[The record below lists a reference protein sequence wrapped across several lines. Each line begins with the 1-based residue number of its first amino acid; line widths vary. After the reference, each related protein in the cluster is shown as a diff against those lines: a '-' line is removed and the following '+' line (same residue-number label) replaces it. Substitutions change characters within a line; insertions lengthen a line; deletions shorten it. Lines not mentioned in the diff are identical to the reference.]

1 MIDFHTEI
9 VTIPQ
14 IGKVDYGDKIDGLLV
29 VNGNIFR
36 RPLNHF
42 IQHTRIDPR

>member
-14 IGKVDYGDKIDGLLV
+14 IGKVDYVDKIDVLLA
-29 VNGNIFR
+29 VNGKIFR
-36 RPLNHF
+36 MPLNHF
-42 IQHTRIDPR
+42 IQQMRTDPR